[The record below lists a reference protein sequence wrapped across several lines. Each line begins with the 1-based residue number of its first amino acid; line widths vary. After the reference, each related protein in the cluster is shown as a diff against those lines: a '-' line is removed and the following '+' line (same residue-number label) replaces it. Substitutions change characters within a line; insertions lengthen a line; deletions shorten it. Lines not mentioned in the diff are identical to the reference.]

1 MLKVLIAFMFSTI
14 ITFVASTY
22 AAAFYGDLPLDFI
35 YTPQMRRWTPEK
47 KEFWRRV
54 LDRLVLGFSDQQLI
68 TGFAMILIGLIK
80 IRTVTSY
87 HFFLILSLA
96 MLSCSIHMTS
106 VLSLRRYFQNHP
118 EVAKARIAIMLLFAV
133 LLSAALLFSQAP
145 FAVQMDVRCPVIC
158 VWRRGRMFIRIFISG
173 LFVVLLGSCYA
184 TAIVYIF
191 PNAELLATT
200 WLYTKPLEF
209 LERKTGRRGL
219 HEDFM
224 HLRPRFIKIY
234 ISHFLQFLWWLL
246 SFGATINIRLQSPRI
261 VEGSEATFG
270 FGQMLSILLILIPAL
285 GAFEVY
291 WGMCQYH
298 LTMTKRLM
306 HVL

>member
-1 MLKVLIAFMFSTI
+1 MFSTI

-35 YTPQMRRWTPEK
+35 YFPQMRRWTPER

-80 IRTVTSY
+80 IRTVSSY
-87 HFFLILSLA
+87 HFFLVLSLA

-106 VLSLRRYFQNHP
+106 VLSLRRYFQSHP

-145 FAVQMDVRCPVIC
+145 FPFGMDVKCPVVC
-158 VWRRGRMFIRIFISG
+158 AWRGYIFTRLFVSC
-173 LFVVLLGSCYA
+173 LFVVLLGACYA

-191 PNAELLATT
+191 PNADVLATT

-209 LERKTGRRGL
+209 LERKSGRRGL

-234 ISHFLQFLWWLL
+234 ISHFLQFLWWIL
-246 SFGATINIRLQSPRI
+246 SFGATIYIRQQSPNI
-261 VEGSEATFG
+261 VQGSEASFG
-270 FGQMLSILLILIPAL
+270 FGQMLSMLLILIPAL

-291 WGMCQYH
+291 WGTCH
-298 LTMTKRLM
+298 SFFFL
-306 HVL
+306 